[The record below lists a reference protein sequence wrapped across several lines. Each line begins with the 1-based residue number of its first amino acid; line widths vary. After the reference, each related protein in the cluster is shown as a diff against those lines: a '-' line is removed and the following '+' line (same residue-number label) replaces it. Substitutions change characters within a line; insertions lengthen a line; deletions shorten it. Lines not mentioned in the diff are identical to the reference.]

1 MMYVRSDNR
10 QREDAASEPS
20 AFLYSFS
27 GNRTKKNKKKQ
38 INGGKKNLVCNI
50 LVTPF
55 TYI

>member
-38 INGGKKNLVCNI
+38 INGGKKKPSL
-50 LVTPF
+50 
-55 TYI
+55 